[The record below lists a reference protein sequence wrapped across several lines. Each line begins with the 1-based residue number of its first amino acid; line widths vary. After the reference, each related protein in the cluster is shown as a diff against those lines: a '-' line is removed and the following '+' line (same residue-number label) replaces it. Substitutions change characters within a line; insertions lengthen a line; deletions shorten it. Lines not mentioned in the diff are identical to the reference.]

1 MRTRRLAGLA
11 LLSLGL
17 LLSVASYLMVDE
29 ALREAAVG
37 VYSEPMWYLFWVPR
51 TYTLVETPSYTLI
64 NLYVGAAS
72 LTAGCVL
79 VFGDPLFREEGNKE
93 PA

>member
-37 VYSEPMWYLFWVPR
+37 GL
-51 TYTLVETPSYTLI
+51 L
-64 NLYVGAAS
+64 
-72 LTAGCVL
+72 
-79 VFGDPLFREEGNKE
+79 
-93 PA
+93 

>member
-1 MRTRRLAGLA
+1 
-11 LLSLGL
+11 
-17 LLSVASYLMVDE
+17 
-29 ALREAAVG
+29 
-37 VYSEPMWYLFWVPR
+37 MWYLFWVPR

-72 LTAGCVL
+72 LKAGCVL

>member
-1 MRTRRLAGLA
+1 
-11 LLSLGL
+11 
-17 LLSVASYLMVDE
+17 LSVASYLIVEE
-29 ALREAAVG
+29 ALREATVG
-37 VYSEPMWYLFWVPR
+37 IHSEPTWYQFWLPR
-51 TYTLVETPSYTLI
+51 TYTLVEIPSYTFM

-79 VFGDPLFREEGNKE
+79 VFGDPLFREEVNKE